1 MSRRDPRVALE
12 QMLEHAR
19 EALSFIEGKTRADLD
34 SDRLL
39 TLALVR
45 LMEVIGEAAS
55 RVPESERE
63 RWAQIPWR
71 QIVGTRHHLIHG
83 YDAVDP
89 DILWTILSRDLPPLV
104 EVLES
109 ALD

>member
-1 MSRRDPRVALE
+1 
-12 QMLEHAR
+12 MLEHAR
-19 EALSFIEGKTRADLD
+19 EALSYNEGKTRADLD

-39 TLALVR
+39 ALALVR
-45 LMEVIGEAAS
+45 LVEIIGEAAS

-63 RWAQIPWR
+63 QWAQIPWR
-71 QIVGTRHHLIHG
+71 QVVGTRHHLIHG

-89 DILWTILSRDLPPLV
+89 DILWAILSRDLPSLV
-104 EVLES
+104 QVLED